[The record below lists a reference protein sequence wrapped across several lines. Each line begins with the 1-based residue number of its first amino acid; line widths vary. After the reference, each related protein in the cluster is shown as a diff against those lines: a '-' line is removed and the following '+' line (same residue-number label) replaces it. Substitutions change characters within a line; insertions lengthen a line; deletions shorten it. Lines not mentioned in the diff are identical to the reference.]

1 MPRKARID
9 TPGALHHIL
18 CRGIERRK
26 IFADDADRDNFL
38 ERLGIIL
45 KETSTPCYGWALI
58 PNHFHLLLRTG
69 KVPISTVM
77 RKLLTGYA
85 VSFNRRHRRYGHLFQ
100 NRFKSILCQED
111 LYLKELV
118 GYIHL
123 NPLRAKIV
131 AELKDLSKY
140 PYGGHSAIMG
150 KLKRD
155 FQDVDYV
162 LRLFGDKVTE
172 ARRNY
177 REYVRKRME
186 LGRRPEL
193 VGGGLLRSSGG
204 WRVLKAMSK
213 ARIHLKGDERILGD
227 SDFVKEV
234 LSEQKEQFERRYWL
248 KAQGYDIDRVVEKV
262 AKVCEI
268 APEEIWKPGNQ
279 PLRVKARSL
288 VCYWAVRESGMSGTS
303 VGKLLGL
310 GQPAVSRAVARGEKL
325 ARDMNLSLI
334 K

>member
-9 TPGALHHIL
+9 APGALHHII

-26 IFADDADRDNFL
+26 IFDNDADRDNFL

-45 KETSTPCYGWALI
+45 GETATPCYAWALI

-77 RKLLTGYA
+77 RRLLTGYA
-85 VSFNRRHRRYGHLFQ
+85 VSFNRRHQRSGHLFQ
-100 NRFKSILCQED
+100 NRFKSVLCQEN

-123 NPLRAKIV
+123 NPLRAGIV
-131 AELKDLSKY
+131 AEMKDLQKY
-140 PYGGHSAIMG
+140 PYAGHSAIMG
-150 KLKRD
+150 QLKRD

-162 LRLFGDKVTE
+162 LRLFGDKPSE

-177 REYVRKRME
+177 REYVQKRNKF
-186 LGRRPEL
+186 GRRPEL

-204 WRVLKAMSK
+204 WVGLKAMSK

-234 LSEQKEQFERRYWL
+234 LSGQKEQFERRYWL
-248 KAQGYDIDRVVEKV
+248 KAQGYDIDRVVQKAAGVFGIDSEQ
-262 AKVCEI
+262 
-268 APEEIWKPGNQ
+268 IWRPGNQ

-288 VCYWAVRESGMSGTS
+288 TCYWAVRELGMSGAS
-303 VGKLLGL
+303 VGKLLGIS
-310 GQPAVSRAVARGEKL
+310 QPAVSRAVTRGEKL
-325 ARDMNLSLI
+325 IQEMNLSLI
-334 K
+334 E